1 MSVIDGAEVAFARR
15 YDAEASGDTAP
26 TEQTEPSGYW
36 RASQQVIHSSGVAGV
51 ALSATFGIAATTAPA
66 SSSASRLT
74 SPSSSPAASRANA
87 VGCSAAVQSRSRS
100 KSAR

>member
-1 MSVIDGAEVAFARR
+1 MSVIDGAEVAFASR
-15 YDAEASGDTAP
+15 YDADASGDTAP

-51 ALSATFGIAATTAPA
+51 EPPGTFGIASATVVG
-66 SSSASRLT
+66 SSSSSRLT
-74 SPSSSPAASRANA
+74 SPSSPAASRANA
-87 VGCSAAVQSRSRS
+87 VGCSAAVQARSPS